1 MDSAEATAV
10 SQQDEV
16 VTEYEYYN
24 TKTLRPPG
32 EPLEKGGKEMILTP
46 NKHFYNIPVNTSH
59 SAVHVPTNVYD
70 QGILHVLHAR
80 LNKSTHSLVHDEW
93 KLRPVSGS
101 IFEFILCYRLLSSL
115 LVSSTDIEQ

>member
-46 NKHFYNIPVNTSH
+46 NKHFYNIPVNISY

-70 QGILHVLHAR
+70 QGIPHVLYAC
-80 LNKSTHSLVHDEW
+80 LQYV
-93 KLRPVSGS
+93 KL
-101 IFEFILCYRLLSSL
+101 SL
-115 LVSSTDIEQ
+115 LTQYRTVNGCFRVAER

>member
-16 VTEYEYYN
+16 VMEYEYYN
-24 TKTLRPPG
+24 TKTLKPPG

-70 QGILHVLHAR
+70 QGIVRQLHACKGYGTVHCCHVLLAP
-80 LNKSTHSLVHDEW
+80 LPML
-93 KLRPVSGS
+93 SGS
-101 IFEFILCYRLLSSL
+101 TGNLI
-115 LVSSTDIEQ
+115 

>member
-1 MDSAEATAV
+1 MDSAEKMAV

-16 VTEYEYYN
+16 VMEYEYYN

-46 NKHFYNIPVNTSH
+46 NKHFYSIPVNTSH

-70 QGILHVLHAR
+70 QGIVRQLHACEGYGTVR
-80 LNKSTHSLVHDEW
+80 CCHY
-93 KLRPVSGS
+93 
-101 IFEFILCYRLLSSL
+101 FLLL
-115 LVSSTDIEQ
+115 YLH